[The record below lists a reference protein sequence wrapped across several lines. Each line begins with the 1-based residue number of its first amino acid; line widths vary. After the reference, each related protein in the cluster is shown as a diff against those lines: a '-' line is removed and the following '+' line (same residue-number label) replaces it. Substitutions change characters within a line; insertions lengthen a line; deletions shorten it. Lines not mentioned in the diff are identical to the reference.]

1 MLKPKP
7 SETMEQ
13 AENQNKLIITI
24 KPPTLVYSGKQ
35 TPSKTTTEEAANQH
49 QPSECET
56 KPPTETKP
64 EPNHENTQDLNY
76 KTKPEVR
83 NKTSAMT
90 KPKQKPSQ
98 KKGIKPKLAE
108 TTDLKLFLAKK
119 ALEREKKFKGNFV
132 IDSSSTPS
140 PSPSNGSATLSP
152 NNISPTQS
160 APRADSLNYRDITEL
175 SPSTEQGDRP
185 SSANQGEY

>member
-1 MLKPKP
+1 
-7 SETMEQ
+7 MEQ
-13 AENQNKLIITI
+13 AENQNRLIITI
-24 KPPTLVYSGKQ
+24 KPPTLVYSGKPK
-35 TPSKTTTEEAANQH
+35 PSKTTTEEEANQL

-64 EPNHENTQDLNY
+64 EPNHENTQELSC

-83 NKTSAMT
+83 NKTSAVP

-119 ALEREKKFKGNFV
+119 ALEREKKFKGKFV
-132 IDSSSTPS
+132 VNSSSTPS

-152 NNISPTQS
+152 NNISPAQS

-175 SPSTEQGDRP
+175 SLSTKQGDRP

>member
-1 MLKPKP
+1 M
-7 SETMEQ
+7 
-13 AENQNKLIITI
+13 IITI
-24 KPPTLVYSGKQ
+24 KPPTLVYSGKPK
-35 TPSKTTTEEAANQH
+35 PSETTTEEETNQL

-64 EPNHENTQDLNY
+64 EPNYENTQDLKS

-83 NKTSAMT
+83 TKTSAVT
-90 KPKQKPSQ
+90 KQKPSQ

-119 ALEREKKFKGNFV
+119 ALEREKKFKGKFV
-132 IDSSSTPS
+132 VDSSSTPS

-152 NNISPTQS
+152 NNISPAQS

-175 SPSTEQGDRP
+175 SLSTKQGDRP